1 MEGMR
6 TRADVQEFRT
16 PATPTSS
23 SIARPLAMAEGEA
36 VAERANTSSELSQIT
51 SLRSLRK
58 VDVVEMADLTSIS
71 TWTYLWTCAIGLIP
85 SNLPYAYGAQL
96 GASLASEFPPSDPVM
111 LTMTILGFVAS
122 VAIAWK
128 VRMQPSPH
136 SPRAPPC

>member
-16 PATPTSS
+16 PATPT

-58 VDVVEMADLTSIS
+58 VDVVEMADLIMS
-71 TWTYLWTCAIGLIP
+71 P
-85 SNLPYAYGAQL
+85 
-96 GASLASEFPPSDPVM
+96 LASRDSRGRVSSLRWP
-111 LTMTILGFVAS
+111 TNAT
-122 VAIAWK
+122 
-128 VRMQPSPH
+128 
-136 SPRAPPC
+136 